1 MHIFGVLSI
10 EKKNQCALVLLG
22 PALLRLTA
30 SPPHLFL
37 ISPSPTWADPCPHLG
52 LPLGGAWQDLR
63 VPGLPTPVW
72 VLRCKSP
79 GALHSIHFPQSPLSY
94 EARETAS
101 TCVICEYIR
110 LSAFAL
116 MLLRAG
122 LAWAADRRFFTG
134 KRFITS
140 QCVWLI
146 FILGQVNLSANFLTV
161 FIDEE
166 EL

>member
-1 MHIFGVLSI
+1 MCIYVVGT
-10 EKKNQCALVLLG
+10 C
-22 PALLRLTA
+22 LLRLAA

-37 ISPSPTWADPCPHLG
+37 ISSTPTWADPCPHLG

-72 VLRCKSP
+72 VLPCKSP
-79 GALHSIHFPQSPLSY
+79 GALHSIHFPQGSHCPLSY
-94 EARETAS
+94 EARETAT

-122 LAWAADRRFFTG
+122 LAWAADRLCVFF
-134 KRFITS
+134 FFFYWEEIY
-140 QCVWLI
+140 
-146 FILGQVNLSANFLTV
+146 NFTV
-161 FIDEE
+161 CMTYIYSWAS
-166 EL
+166 